1 MIEREEYRLIE
12 NFNIAKGVSVN
23 KIFVETV
30 FVLFVCINCRFP
42 VFISGQSG
50 SNKSTAVNMF
60 CPYFK
65 KSKIAKIPRFTL
77 QKLPTITFRFTG
89 NSLLQDS
96 ALLRGYFKTPNS
108 LQSNF
113 YDFVTTFANLG
124 DVKIPQLR
132 YRGQPRHHLCE

>member
-1 MIEREEYRLIE
+1 MLL
-12 NFNIAKGVSVN
+12 VSLLK
-23 KIFVETV
+23 KI
-30 FVLFVCINCRFP
+30 
-42 VFISGQSG
+42 
-50 SNKSTAVNMF
+50 
-60 CPYFK
+60 K

-113 YDFVTTFANLG
+113 YDFVTTFTNLG
-124 DVKIPQLR
+124 DVK
-132 YRGQPRHHLCE
+132 YRNYGIAANQGIISVSSAIKFTFHYRASEMN